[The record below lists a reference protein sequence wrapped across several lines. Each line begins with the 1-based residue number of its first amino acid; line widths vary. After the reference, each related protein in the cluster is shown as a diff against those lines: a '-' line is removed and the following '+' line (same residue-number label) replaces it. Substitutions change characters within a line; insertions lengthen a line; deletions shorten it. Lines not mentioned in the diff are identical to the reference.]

1 MISLRDVLYS
11 FLCLSFALSLAGGKQ
26 QHEAG
31 PQIDVIFPFFS
42 SRLPLCGTDFGQ
54 VTLCPGCV
62 FKGYR
67 MPYDATVPMLHVL
80 QVVGRLRTTR
90 DSVWMILSWQFLPC
104 TSYFTQPQI
113 WGLKF
118 QRCSVSLVNISRDF
132 KDMNEASSASP
143 TFPIRSDLLL
153 GWRPM
158 LRSGPRILLHV
169 SPCKLLLWQATP
181 LLLGP
186 GLDLMNS
193 EE

>member
-67 MPYDATVPMLHVL
+67 MPYDATGCWQIENNKRFCLDDSFMAIPAMYIIFHTTPNLGIEISKV
-80 QVVGRLRTTR
+80 QRLTGQHF
-90 DSVWMILSWQFLPC
+90 S
-104 TSYFTQPQI
+104 
-113 WGLKF
+113 GF
-118 QRCSVSLVNISRDF
+118 QGHERG
-132 KDMNEASSASP
+132 E
-143 TFPIRSDLLL
+143 
-153 GWRPM
+153 
-158 LRSGPRILLHV
+158 
-169 SPCKLLLWQATP
+169 
-181 LLLGP
+181 
-186 GLDLMNS
+186 
-193 EE
+193 

>member
-1 MISLRDVLYS
+1 
-11 FLCLSFALSLAGGKQ
+11 
-26 QHEAG
+26 
-31 PQIDVIFPFFS
+31 
-42 SRLPLCGTDFGQ
+42 
-54 VTLCPGCV
+54 
-62 FKGYR
+62 
-67 MPYDATVPMLHVL
+67 
-80 QVVGRLRTTR
+80 
-90 DSVWMILSWQFLPC
+90 
-104 TSYFTQPQI
+104 
-113 WGLKF
+113 
-118 QRCSVSLVNISRDF
+118 
-132 KDMNEASSASP
+132 MNEASSASP